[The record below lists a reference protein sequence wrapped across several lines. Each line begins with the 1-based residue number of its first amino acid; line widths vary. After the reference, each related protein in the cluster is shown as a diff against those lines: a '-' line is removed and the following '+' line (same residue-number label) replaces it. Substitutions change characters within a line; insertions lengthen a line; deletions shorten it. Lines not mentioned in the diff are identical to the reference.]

1 MRTKHFWLSVI
12 AITVAV
18 SSCGKKESKRPA
30 AHKRPG
36 ELHVYVDTTGAVEL
50 EGRAMSLDSVKML
63 LMAQKSAGKVVL
75 YTRER
80 PGSPPT
86 PAQWV
91 AFANIREIGLPIRF
105 EGDSLAYVLTDSQ

>member
-1 MRTKHFWLSVI
+1 MRTKHIWLCLTAFAMV
-12 AITVAV
+12 VAC
-18 SSCGKKESKRPA
+18 SKEAPKRPP

-36 ELHVYVDTTGAVEL
+36 ELHVYVDTTGAIEL

-63 LMAQKSAGKVVL
+63 LAAQKAAGKVVL

-91 AFANIREIGLPIRF
+91 VFAQVRELGLPIRF
-105 EGDSLAYVLTDSQ
+105 EGDTAAYVLTDSQ

>member
-1 MRTKHFWLSVI
+1 MRQIWLCVI
-12 AITVAV
+12 AAAMAI
-18 SSCGKKESKRPA
+18 SCGKKEAHRPPV
-30 AHKRPG
+30 HKRPN
-36 ELHVYVDTTGAVEL
+36 ELHVYVDTTGGVEL

-63 LMAQKSAGKVVL
+63 LAAQKSAGKVVY

-91 AFANIREIGLPIRF
+91 VFAQVREVGLPIRF
-105 EGDSLAYVLTDSQ
+105 EGDTLPYTLGDTQ

>member
-1 MRTKHFWLSVI
+1 MRMKHIWLCVTAFALMAACS
-12 AITVAV
+12 
-18 SSCGKKESKRPA
+18 KEAAKRPP

-36 ELHVYVDTTGAVEL
+36 ELHVYVDTTGAIEL
-50 EGRAMSLDSVKML
+50 EGRAMSLDSVKTVL
-63 LMAQKSAGKVVL
+63 AAQKAAGKVVL

-80 PGSPPT
+80 PGNPPT

-91 AFANIREIGLPIRF
+91 VFAQVRELGLPIRF

>member
-1 MRTKHFWLSVI
+1 MRIRHLALSLLAAATVI
-12 AITVAV
+12 GCSKT
-18 SSCGKKESKRPA
+18 ESHRPPV
-30 AHKRPG
+30 HKRPN

-63 LMAQKSAGKVVL
+63 LAAQKSTGKVVY

-80 PGSPPT
+80 PGSAPT

-91 AFANIREIGLPIRF
+91 VFAQVREIGLPIRF
-105 EGDSLAYVLTDSQ
+105 EGDTIPYTLADSE

>member
-1 MRTKHFWLSVI
+1 MRTKQIWLCVI
-12 AITVAV
+12 AIALAVAC
-18 SSCGKKESKRPA
+18 SKKEAARPP

-36 ELHVYVDTTGAVEL
+36 ELHVYVDTTGMVEL
-50 EGRAMSLDSVKML
+50 EGREMSLDSVKMVL
-63 LMAQKSAGKVVL
+63 AAQKASGKVVL

>member
-1 MRTKHFWLSVI
+1 MRTKHLRFVFI
-12 AITVAV
+12 AVALTLAC
-18 SSCGKKESKRPA
+18 SRKEQHRPP

-36 ELHVYVDTTGAVEL
+36 ELHVYVDTAGAVEL

-63 LMAQKSAGKVVL
+63 LAAQKAAGKVVF

-80 PGSPPT
+80 PGSAPT

-91 AFANIREIGLPIRF
+91 AFAQIRELGLPIRF
-105 EGDSLAYVLTDSQ
+105 EGDTAAYVLSDSQ

>member
-1 MRTKHFWLSVI
+1 MRIRQLTLALII
-12 AITVAV
+12 ATTIV
-18 SSCGKKESKRPA
+18 SCSNTETHRPPV
-30 AHKRPG
+30 HKRPN
-36 ELHVYVDTTGAVEL
+36 ELHVYVDTTGATEL

-63 LMAQKSAGKVVL
+63 LAAQKSKGKVVY

-91 AFANIREIGLPIRF
+91 VFAQVRELGLPIRF
-105 EGDSLAYVLTDSQ
+105 EGDTIPYTLADSE

>member
-1 MRTKHFWLSVI
+1 MRTKHIWLCVI
-12 AITVAV
+12 AIALTVAC
-18 SSCGKKESKRPA
+18 SKKESARPP

-36 ELHVYVDTTGAVEL
+36 ELHVYVDTTGVVEL
-50 EGRAMSLDSVKML
+50 EGRVMSLDSVKL
-63 LMAQKSAGKVVL
+63 LLTSQKATGKVVL

-86 PAQWV
+86 PSQWV

>member
-1 MRTKHFWLSVI
+1 MRKIWLCVI
-12 AITVAV
+12 AAALALA
-18 SSCGKKESKRPA
+18 CGKKESHRPPV
-30 AHKRPG
+30 HKRPN
-36 ELHVYVDTTGAVEL
+36 ELHVYVDTTGGVEL

-63 LMAQKSAGKVVL
+63 LGAQKASGKVVY

-91 AFANIREIGLPIRF
+91 VFAQVREVGLPIRF
-105 EGDSLAYVLTDSQ
+105 EGDTLPYTLSDSE

>member
-1 MRTKHFWLSVI
+1 MKQTWLCVI
-12 AITVAV
+12 AAALAI
-18 SSCGKKESKRPA
+18 SCGKEAQHRPPV
-30 AHKRPG
+30 HKRPN

-50 EGRAMSLDSVKML
+50 EGRAMSLDSVKL
-63 LMAQKSAGKVVL
+63 LLAAQKPTGKIVY

-91 AFANIREIGLPIRF
+91 AFAQIREVGLPIRF
-105 EGDSLAYVLTDSQ
+105 EGDTLPYTLGDTQ

>member
-1 MRTKHFWLSVI
+1 MRQILLCVI
-12 AITVAV
+12 AAV
-18 SSCGKKESKRPA
+18 LTISCAKKESHRPPV
-30 AHKRPG
+30 HKRAN

-50 EGRAMSLDSVKML
+50 EERAMSLDSVKL
-63 LMAQKSAGKVVL
+63 LLAAQKGTGKVVY

-91 AFANIREIGLPIRF
+91 VFAQVRSVGLPIRF
-105 EGDSLAYVLTDSQ
+105 EGDTMPYTLDEGH